1 MRRAVFTVLLL
12 ALILVVGHVFAQG
25 QDQPSAKPS
34 QYFFVLLNRPANAP
48 KLTEEEAEKLQ
59 ERHLANIGKLAAEHK
74 LVIAGPFLED
84 TSLRGIFVF
93 RAESAAQTLE
103 WVHSDPAVQA
113 GRLAPD
119 VHGPWNIDADA
130 IYPPPETPQGM
141 EQYTLVLMKRG
152 EQSGSSAPGLTEAM
166 KQHASFLEKLTNEA
180 QVAIAGPLGDPGDLR
195 EVAIFRVGK
204 EQTTQLTQEDPAVK
218 SGALK
223 PEFHPWITGKGVL
236 APGQPMK

>member
-12 ALILVVGHVFAQG
+12 GLLLVVGRVFAQG

-34 QYFFVLLNRPANAP
+34 QYFLVLLNRPANAP

-84 TSLRGIFVF
+84 TPLRGIFVF

-119 VHGPWNIDADA
+119 VHGPWSIDASA
-130 IYPPPETPQGM
+130 IHPPPETPQSM
-141 EQYTLVLMKRG
+141 EQYTLVFMKRG
-152 EQSGSSAPGLTEAM
+152 EQSESNSPASTDAM
-166 KQHASFLEKLTNEA
+166 KQHATFVEKLTNQGE
-180 QVAIAGPLGDPGDLR
+180 VAIAGPLGDPGDLR

-218 SGALK
+218 FGALK
-223 PEFHPWITGKGVL
+223 PEFRPWITGKGVL
-236 APGQPMK
+236 APGQPMQ